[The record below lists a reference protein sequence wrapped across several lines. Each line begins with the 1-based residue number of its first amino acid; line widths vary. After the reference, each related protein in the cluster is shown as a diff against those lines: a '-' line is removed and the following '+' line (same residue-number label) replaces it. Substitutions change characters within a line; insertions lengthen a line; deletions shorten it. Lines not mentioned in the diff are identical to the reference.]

1 MKDVLTLV
9 HAACLKKRSACLP

>member
-1 MKDVLTLV
+1 MKDVLILV